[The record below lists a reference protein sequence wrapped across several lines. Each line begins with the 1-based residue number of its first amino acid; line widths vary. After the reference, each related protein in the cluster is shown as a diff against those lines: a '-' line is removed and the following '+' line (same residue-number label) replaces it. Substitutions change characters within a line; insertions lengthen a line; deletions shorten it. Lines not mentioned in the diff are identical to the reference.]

1 MALPRVQ
8 PIRPT
13 WRKQPFDA
21 PDWLFDVKYDGFRGL
36 CYLDQ
41 GRGRFISRNG
51 NVLSR
56 CDALGDQVA
65 AALDVDEAVIDG
77 EVIAA
82 DETGRPQFYDLLR
95 GTSSPCYIAFDLVW
109 LNGADLRP
117 LPLYERRRTLQRTL
131 PKGSPILSEA
141 LSIAGRGRELFDLMC
156 AHDLEGVVAK
166 RLGDRYDPQ
175 VRWLKIKNPDYSQ
188 KKGRGDLFNG
198 PRQRSWKREGPY
210 HGKPTPGG

>member
-1 MALPRVQ
+1 LHISRDGTVQ

-13 WRKQPFDA
+13 GRKQPFDG

-36 CYLDQ
+36 CYVEQ
-41 GRGRFISRNG
+41 GRGCFISRNG

-82 DETGRPQFYDLLR
+82 DETGRPQYYDLLR

-117 LPLYERRRTLQRTL
+117 LPLYERRRALQSML
-131 PKGSPILSEA
+131 PKGSKILSEA
-141 LSIAGRGRELFDLMC
+141 LSVEGRGRELVDLMC

-166 RLGDRYDPQ
+166 RELDPKVSFAAHQ
-175 VRWLKIKNPDYSQ
+175 TAAPHAVAAPPELDVLILFKR
-188 KKGRGDLFNG
+188 RGFLADG
-198 PRQRSWKREGPY
+198 IAVA
-210 HGKPTPGG
+210 

>member
-1 MALPRVQ
+1 MTPVI
-8 PIRPT
+8 PIEFNAASSLMSG
-13 WRKQPFDA
+13 RKQPFDG

-36 CYLDQ
+36 CYVEQ

-109 LNGADLRP
+109 LNRCRPAALAALRAPTGPAGHAAEGIEDSFRGAV
-117 LPLYERRRTLQRTL
+117 
-131 PKGSPILSEA
+131 S
-141 LSIAGRGRELFDLMC
+141 RGQGAR
-156 AHDLEGVVAK
+156 AV
-166 RLGDRYDPQ
+166 
-175 VRWLKIKNPDYSQ
+175 
-188 KKGRGDLFNG
+188 
-198 PRQRSWKREGPY
+198 
-210 HGKPTPGG
+210 